1 MTPPKRW
8 PNVADTAR
16 SNAIVQARKILRQM
30 EPMKDA
36 IDQGKTVSSLELS
49 ARMSR
54 MSDSAN
60 MIIEWLAVFGPKE
73 FRE

>member
-8 PNVADTAR
+8 PNVAESAR
-16 SNAIVQARKILRQM
+16 TNAIAQARKILLQM

-36 IDQGKTVSSLELS
+36 IDQNKTVSSLELS

-60 MIIEWLAVFGPKE
+60 MIIGWLAEFGPKDY
-73 FRE
+73 RE